1 VEGYTKIDKY
11 QMARMNK
18 QTVMRCIADHGP
30 INRSAIA
37 QRVGLSIPSVMQITD
52 ELLEHGMIVFQEGGQ
67 SRPGKRAGFL
77 SVSGASHRFVGVDI
91 GRTMIR
97 IVVVGLD
104 RKPVY
109 TSKYPTEDVETPSV
123 FVDRLC
129 ERIDSALSLSGI
141 DPATAIGVCVA
152 MPGLIEERTGNVLF
166 SPNFGWKDVPLQRW
180 MNERMSHQVIVENAN
195 RAQGM
200 WEVCTHPEDKNK
212 TVLCVGLGYGIGGAF
227 LQKGKLYYGASGTSG
242 EIGHITV
249 SNNKVPCTCGNY
261 GCLETMASGAALAR
275 DAREMVRRGR
285 KTLISHL
292 CEDDPDRIEAKTI
305 FAAAEQGDAAAEE
318 LLKKSAEYIG
328 IALGS
333 VINVLDPD
341 VIYLCGGLMRNGEKF
356 LRWIRE
362 AASHRQMHEA
372 GRRVVIRS
380 GTLLEWNV
388 ALGATQVIPYYAW
401 NSHLMDFMR

>member
-1 VEGYTKIDKY
+1 MEGYTKIDKY

-30 INRSAIA
+30 IKRSAIA

-52 ELLEHGMIVFQEGGQ
+52 ELLEHGMIVSQEDRQ
-67 SRPGKRAGFL
+67 SRPGKRAGLL

-97 IVVVGLD
+97 IVVLGLD

-109 TSKYPTEDVETPSV
+109 TSKYPTEDVETPSA

-129 ERIDSALSLSGI
+129 EQIESALTLSEI
-141 DPATAIGVCVA
+141 DLTTVVGVCVA

-180 MNERMSHQVIVENAN
+180 MNERMSYQVIVENAN

-200 WEVCTHPEDKNK
+200 WEVCTHPEDMNK
-212 TVLCVGLGYGIGGAF
+212 TVLCVGLGYGIGGAL

-249 SNNKVPCTCGNY
+249 ANNRVPCTCGNY

-275 DAREMVRRGR
+275 DAREMVQRGQ
-285 KTLISHL
+285 KTLISRL
-292 CEDDPDRIEAKTI
+292 CEGDPDRIEAKLI
-305 FAAAEQGDAAAEE
+305 FKAAQMGDIAAEE
-318 LLKKSAEYIG
+318 LLTQSAEYIG

-333 VINVLDPD
+333 VINILDPD

-356 LRWIRE
+356 LRRIRE
-362 AASHRQMHEA
+362 AAFHRQMREA
-372 GRRVVIRS
+372 GRRVIIRS
-380 GTLLEWNV
+380 GTLFEWNV
-388 ALGATQVIPYYAW
+388 ALGATQVVPYYAW